1 MTLEQIF
8 PELDPALGQSDVGA
22 VAKQEPKTD
31 FSTDPKSQIVA
42 QDRASRSAGD
52 YDPNV
57 QRLGLAGVERC
68 RNKGCFS
75 GEWEAHA
82 LQADDYRNPQVAV
95 LLNKVHARLA
105 LRLVAKFHSQ

>member
-31 FSTDPKSQIVA
+31 FSADPKPQIVA
-42 QDRASRSAGD
+42 QNCAGRSAGD
-52 YDPNV
+52 DDPNV

-68 RNKGCFS
+68 RNKGDSPGS
-75 GEWEAHA
+75 GRPILFRPTTTAI
-82 LQADDYRNPQVAV
+82 P
-95 LLNKVHARLA
+95 K
-105 LRLVAKFHSQ
+105 